1 MGVFKFITAC
11 TKEQFKGGVAYW
23 IWVIILTIFLLQGGV
38 AYIDQIQ
45 DGLIKTGMSDQVS
58 WGMYVSNFTFLV
70 GMAAAAV
77 MLVIPAYVF
86 HSKDAKSVV
95 ILAEGLAVA
104 SSLMCMLFVTVDMGR
119 PDRLWHLMPVIGRM
133 NWPYSLLTWD
143 VIVLNGYFV
152 LNLFIPMYILYNKFM
167 GREGNHKLIFMG
179 AVVSMFWAISIHT
192 VTAFLF
198 SSNSARPFWSTALLA
213 PKFLASAF
221 TAGPA
226 FIILAFKAIQ
236 KSKTYNVSNQ
246 SIKMLALIV
255 TIALQINLIMTFS
268 EFFTE
273 FYNEGTHSASARY
286 LFFGLNGFDSLVPW
300 IYTSV
305 IMSLIA
311 VLLLMIRRTRENSN
325 TLMLACVLVVVAV
338 WIEKGMGFV
347 IPGYVPT
354 PIGEIFEYFPTIHEI
369 QISIGVWAIGLLVF
383 TALVK
388 AAIPIQNGVLQHS
401 G

>member
-1 MGVFKFITAC
+1 MGIIKFFTAC
-11 TKEQFKGGVAYW
+11 IKEQFKGGIAYW
-23 IWVIILTIFLLQGGV
+23 IWVIMLLFFLLQGCI
-38 AYIDQIQ
+38 AYVGQLQ
-45 DGLIKTGMSDQVS
+45 EGLIKTGMSDQVS

-86 HSKDAKSVV
+86 HNKDAKSVV

-104 SSLMCMLFVTVDMGR
+104 SSLMCMLFVMVDMGR
-119 PDRLWHLMPVIGRM
+119 PDRLWHLLPVVGRM
-133 NWPYSLLTWD
+133 NWPYSMLTWD

-152 LNLFIPMYILYNKFM
+152 LNLLIPLYILYCKFM
-167 GREGNHKLIFMG
+167 GKNERYKWVFAG

-226 FIILAFKAIQ
+226 FIILAFKVIN
-236 KSKTYNVSNQ
+236 KSKVYAVSNQ
-246 SIKMLALIV
+246 AIKMLAIIV
-255 TIALQINLIMTFS
+255 TIALQINLLMTFS

-300 IYTSV
+300 IHTS
-305 IMSLIA
+305 ITMSLIA
-311 VLLLMIRRTRENSN
+311 VTLLMIQRTRENSY
-325 TLMLACVLVVVAV
+325 TLMIACTLVVVGV

-347 IPGYVPT
+347 VPGYIPT
-354 PIGEIFEYFPTIHEI
+354 PIGEVFEYFPTIHEI
-369 QISIGVWAIGLLVF
+369 QVSLGVWAIGLLVF

-388 AAIPIQNGVLQHS
+388 AAIPIQNRTVKYVN
-401 G
+401 